1 MGQALEHLGIPYQVS
16 QKPKKEEI
24 YSDEDV
30 LGQNE
35 EELEYNVEKVSL
47 MSLHAAKGLEFPVVF
62 IIGCED
68 NLLPLDLIG
77 MKGDPQEERRLFYV
91 GMTRAKEH
99 LYLTH
104 AKRRQLFGQTLDP
117 KSFPL
122 FGRYCRRIKSL

>member
-1 MGQALEHLGIPYQVS
+1 MGFRIKLPRNPKGLEV
-16 QKPKKEEI
+16 

-68 NLLPLDLIG
+68 HLLPLDLMG
-77 MKGDPQEERRLFYV
+77 MKG
-91 GMTRAKEH
+91 
-99 LYLTH
+99 
-104 AKRRQLFGQTLDP
+104 
-117 KSFPL
+117 
-122 FGRYCRRIKSL
+122 